1 MADPI
6 LDLDNVTVRRG
17 MGVVL
22 ENFSLSVS
30 QGECVLLHGDNGIGK
45 STVIETAARLL
56 PLESGSVRHHGLV
69 VCDGEGR
76 RAKPKHNFGLTLQK
90 NCLVP
95 SQTVQERLDDV
106 AALCNKSL
114 DMTSIIES
122 YKIGNRRNDQIANLS
137 GGQQRKVAVIS
148 GLLPGM
154 ISKETRLIL
163 LDEPDSGL
171 DDDSV
176 ECLVKQI
183 HMLRNLG
190 HAIVIASHDV
200 RLREC
205 ATKLYDFNELKTNE
219 VSNNLLWEV
228 ESNDYKN
235 TFLMT
240 KIGWKL
246 NFETLVSIQ
255 TNWLAALLVMGV
267 LLSIADPLTLS
278 ENRLILMG
286 FALAPAFAMGLVG
299 DSVLR
304 ILQEQRSVDWWR
316 AQNNI
321 LPNSY
326 IETLVSGVI
335 ISALGMQIFLQSIDY
350 RIILIGGL
358 ICLSTSYVVRFL
370 QLSTI
375 RLARANA
382 VFIRLLTPVLILPW
396 GIIVDY
402 CAKL

>member
-17 MGVVL
+17 MGLVL

-95 SQTVQERLDDV
+95 SQTVQERLDNV

-219 VSNNLLWEV
+219 VSNNLLWQV

>member
-95 SQTVQERLDDV
+95 SQTVQERLDNV

-219 VSNNLLWEV
+219 VSNNLLWQV

-278 ENRLILMG
+278 DNRLILMG

-326 IETLVSGVI
+326 IETLVSGAI

>member
-95 SQTVQERLDDV
+95 SQTVQERLDNV

-219 VSNNLLWEV
+219 VSNNLLWQV
-228 ESNDYKN
+228 ESNDHKN

-326 IETLVSGVI
+326 IETLVSGAI

>member
-1 MADPI
+1 MADPV
-6 LDLDNVTVRRG
+6 LELDNVTVRRG

-45 STVIETAARLL
+45 STIIETAARLL
-56 PLESGSVRHHGLV
+56 PLESGTVRHHGVV

-76 RAKPKHNFGLTLQK
+76 RIKPINYFGLTLQR

-95 SQTVQERLDDV
+95 SQTVQQRLDNI

-114 DMTSIIES
+114 DMTDIIES
-122 YKIGNRRNDQIANLS
+122 YKIGNRRNDRIANLS
-137 GGQQRKVAVIS
+137 GGQQRKVAVIG

-154 ISKETRLIL
+154 ISEKTRLIL

-176 ECLVKQI
+176 ECLVQHI

-190 HAIVIASHDV
+190 HAIVIASHDL

-205 ATKLYDFNELKTNE
+205 ATKLYDFRESKIKE
-219 VSNNLLWEV
+219 VSNNLVWKV
-228 ESNDYKN
+228 ESDNQKN
-235 TFLMT
+235 PFLMT

-246 NFETLVSIQ
+246 NLTTLVSIQ

-278 ENRLILMG
+278 DNRLILMG

-299 DSVLR
+299 DPVLR
-304 ILQEQRSVDWWR
+304 ILQEQRAVDWWR
-316 AQNNI
+316 AQHNVV
-321 LPNSY
+321 PNSY
-326 IETLVSGVI
+326 IESLFSGVI
-335 ISALGMQIFLQSIDY
+335 ISILGMQIFLQSVDY
-350 RIILIGGL
+350 RIVIIGGF
-358 ICLSTSYVVRFL
+358 ICLSASFVVRFL

-375 RLARANA
+375 RLARSNA
-382 VFIRLLTPVLILPW
+382 VFIRLLTPILILPW

>member
-95 SQTVQERLDDV
+95 SQTVQERLDNV

-219 VSNNLLWEV
+219 VSNNLLWQV

-326 IETLVSGVI
+326 IETLVSGAI

>member
-1 MADPI
+1 M
-6 LDLDNVTVRRG
+6 
-17 MGVVL
+17 
-22 ENFSLSVS
+22 
-30 QGECVLLHGDNGIGK
+30 LLHGDNGIGK

-95 SQTVQERLDDV
+95 SQTVQERLDNV

-219 VSNNLLWEV
+219 VSNNLLWQV

-326 IETLVSGVI
+326 IETLVSGAI

>member
-95 SQTVQERLDDV
+95 SQTVQERLDNV

-219 VSNNLLWEV
+219 VSNNLLWQV

-246 NFETLVSIQ
+246 NLETLVSIQ

>member
-45 STVIETAARLL
+45 STIIETAARLL

-95 SQTVQERLDDV
+95 SQTVQERLDNV

-219 VSNNLLWEV
+219 VSNNLLWQV

-326 IETLVSGVI
+326 IETLVSGAI

>member
-326 IETLVSGVI
+326 IETLVSGAI